1 MENAPPNMSTAAFL
15 ADVFGSRLVRD
26 GKVIRRATRDVE
38 RYMGRE
44 AFIEEVY
51 RRGFRAVESA
61 GQIVVFCNAE
71 PVKILR
77 PTRVALNRKTAVF
90 LVGKLQFSRTEISRF
105 PSPHLP
111 ITRNRIPSRALTVR
125 NATGTGSAP
134 PPVSKRNRRKSSAS
148 RSGPSIIA
156 NPAPGQTRAPA
167 ENGMKACR

>member
-1 MENAPPNMSTAAFL
+1 MEHTPPNMSTAAFL

-51 RRGFRAVESA
+51 RRGFRAVENA

-77 PTRVALNRKTAVF
+77 PRAQALR
-90 LVGKLQFSRTEISRF
+90 
-105 PSPHLP
+105 
-111 ITRNRIPSRALTVR
+111 
-125 NATGTGSAP
+125 
-134 PPVSKRNRRKSSAS
+134 
-148 RSGPSIIA
+148 
-156 NPAPGQTRAPA
+156 
-167 ENGMKACR
+167 